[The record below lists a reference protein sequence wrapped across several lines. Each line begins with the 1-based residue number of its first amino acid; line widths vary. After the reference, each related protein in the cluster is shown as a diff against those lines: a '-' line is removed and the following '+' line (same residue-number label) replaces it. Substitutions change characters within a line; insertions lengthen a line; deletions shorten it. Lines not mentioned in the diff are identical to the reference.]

1 MDKCAYLV
9 NSTPKFYGLLPLH
22 FTLVKRYAPWLDMPM
37 FLATEEP
44 NHPICQQV
52 KEMGVELILLRPSEA
67 GFLDSRA
74 IALQQL
80 ALTGRF
86 TMVLPVQEDFL
97 LERDPD
103 PTAILEAIRLLQLTC
118 ASVRLMPCPGPG
130 GSTLK
135 NFPDWALITPAT
147 DTYGFTFQ
155 ATIWRLDA
163 CVVWYRNLCAKLEA
177 EWPVATTPADKR
189 RDVEIRGNFAENP
202 DGQRF
207 FWKHY
212 SLSSSSLCSNELGN
226 NVTSSSAEGALWKQG
241 GVHVGWKRAGPWSNA
256 VYMSPWPYR
265 PTAVIQGRLEPWAA
279 ELGQREGVPISLST

>member
-1 MDKCAYLV
+1 MRYKPMDKCAYLV

-37 FLATEEP
+37 FLATEQP
-44 NHPICQQV
+44 DNPICQQV
-52 KEMGVELILLRPSEA
+52 KEMGVELIPLKESEA

-74 IALQQL
+74 VALQQL
-80 ALTGRF
+80 SLTGRF
-86 TMVLPVQEDFL
+86 TMVLPMQEDFL
-97 LERDPD
+97 LEREPD
-103 PTAILEAIRLLQLTC
+103 PNGIMEAIGLLRESC

-135 NFPDWALITPAT
+135 NFPDWALITPVT

-163 CVVWYRNLCAKLEA
+163 CMKWYRALCNKLED
-177 EWPVATTPADKR
+177 EWPRATTPPDQR
-189 RDVEIRGNFAENP
+189 RHIEIRANFAENTE
-202 DGQRF
+202 GQRF
-207 FWKHY
+207 F
-212 SLSSSSLCSNELGN
+212 
-226 NVTSSSAEGALWKQG
+226 WKQG

-265 PTAVIQGRLEPWAA
+265 PTAVVQGRLEPWAA
-279 ELGQREGVPISLST
+279 ELGQREGVPIYLST

>member
-37 FLATEEP
+37 FLATEQP
-44 NHPICQQV
+44 DNPICQQV
-52 KEMGVELILLRPSEA
+52 KEMGVELIPLKESEA

-74 IALQQL
+74 VALQQL
-80 ALTGRF
+80 SLIGRF
-86 TMVLPVQEDFL
+86 TMVLPMQEDFL
-97 LERDPD
+97 LEREPD
-103 PTAILEAIRLLQLTC
+103 PNGIMEAIGLLRESC

-135 NFPDWALITPAT
+135 NFPDWALITPVT

-163 CVVWYRNLCAKLEA
+163 CMKWYRALCNKLED
-177 EWPVATTPADKR
+177 EWPRATTPPDQR
-189 RDVEIRGNFAENP
+189 RHIEIRANFAENTE
-202 DGQRF
+202 GQRF
-207 FWKHY
+207 F
-212 SLSSSSLCSNELGN
+212 
-226 NVTSSSAEGALWKQG
+226 WKQG

-265 PTAVIQGRLEPWAA
+265 PTAVVQGRLEPWAE
-279 ELGQREGVPISLST
+279 ELGKREGVPISLA

>member
-103 PTAILEAIRLLQLTC
+103 PAAILEAIELLQLTC

-135 NFPDWALITPAT
+135 NFPDWALITPVT

-155 ATIWRLDA
+155 ATIWRLDV
-163 CVVWYRNLCAKLEA
+163 CVTWYRDLCKKLEA
-177 EWPVATTPADKR
+177 EWPVATTPANQR
-189 RDVEIRGNFAENP
+189 RHVEIRGNFAENA
-202 DGQRF
+202 DGQLF
-207 FWKHY
+207 F
-212 SLSSSSLCSNELGN
+212 
-226 NVTSSSAEGALWKQG
+226 WKQG
-241 GVHVGWKRAGPWSNA
+241 GVHAGWKRLGAWPNA

-265 PTAVIQGRLEPWAA
+265 PTAVVQGRLEPWAE
-279 ELGQREGVPISLST
+279 ELGKREGVPISLA

>member
-37 FLATEEP
+37 FLATEQP
-44 NHPICQQV
+44 DNPICQQV
-52 KEMGVELILLRPSEA
+52 KEMGVELIPLKESEA

-74 IALQQL
+74 VALQQL
-80 ALTGRF
+80 SLTGRF
-86 TMVLPVQEDFL
+86 TMVLPMQEDFL
-97 LERDPD
+97 LEREPD
-103 PTAILEAIRLLQLTC
+103 PNGIMEAIGLLRESC

-135 NFPDWALITPAT
+135 NFPDWALITPVT

-163 CVVWYRNLCAKLEA
+163 CMKWYRALCNKLED
-177 EWPVATTPADKR
+177 EWPRATTPPDQR
-189 RDVEIRGNFAENP
+189 RHIEIRANFAENTE
-202 DGQRF
+202 GQRF
-207 FWKHY
+207 F
-212 SLSSSSLCSNELGN
+212 
-226 NVTSSSAEGALWKQG
+226 WKQG

-265 PTAVIQGRLEPWAA
+265 PTAVVQGRLEPWAA
-279 ELGQREGVPISLST
+279 ELGQREGVPIYLST